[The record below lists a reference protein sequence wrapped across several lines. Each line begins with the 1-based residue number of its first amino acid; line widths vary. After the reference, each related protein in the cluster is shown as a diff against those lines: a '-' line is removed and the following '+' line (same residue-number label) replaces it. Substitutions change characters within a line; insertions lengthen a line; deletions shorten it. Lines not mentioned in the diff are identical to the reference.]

1 MDKFEIQRIR
11 DLNIERVAERLGL
24 DIKRHKALCCF
35 HDDHNP
41 SLYFNVR
48 RNSFCCFSCGA
59 HGGVIDL
66 AMHILNKSF
75 IETCEWLANENNIL
89 LTDFGKRVQCDD
101 RKKEN
106 TFDASR
112 YERYFVNPTLSPEAR
127 HFLFDVR
134 HLHPAVVRFCRL
146 NSYGE
151 WLQIPYYDQ
160 LGRMIGIQS
169 RYMGH
174 DPQKPRFRFPTGV
187 ACHLYNQQVIPIL
200 RPDEPIYLG
209 EGPSDVWALLSSGKK
224 AVGVVSAT
232 TLRVED
238 LKCLAGREV
247 RIYPDNDSAGLTL
260 YQKLVSAANDI
271 GFCLIRQELPEGCK
285 DFSDYWVMENERNHE
300 S

>member
-11 DLNIERVAERLGL
+11 DLNIELVAERLGL

-41 SLYFNVR
+41 SLYFNMR

-66 AMHILNKSF
+66 AMHVLNKSF

-89 LTDFGKRVQCDD
+89 LTDFGKRVQCGD
-101 RKKEN
+101 RKKEK

-112 YERYFVNPTLSPEAR
+112 YERYFVNPTLSADAR

-160 LGRMIGIQS
+160 QGRMIGIQS

-174 DPQKPRFRFPTGV
+174 DPKKPRFRFPTGA
-187 ACHLYNQQVIPIL
+187 ACHLYNQQVIPML

-247 RIYPDNDSAGLTL
+247 RIYPDDDDAGLSL
-260 YQKLVSAANDI
+260 YEKLVSAANDI
-271 GFCLIRQELPEGCK
+271 GFCLIRLKLPEGCK
-285 DFSDYWVMENERNHE
+285 DFSDYWVMENER